1 MRISA
6 DLLSNL
12 RRMVPL
18 RALELASVLSLL
30 HPQAFLKP
38 ISSDPRVMGVCFGKA
53 EETDEERT
61 NRMKRP
67 TTSKRRYRDFDA
79 VDARDHPLQEQLPPL
94 NDDTTATVA
103 RWDWIRVTLSKSR
116 NNYYCL
122 VSTLD
127 RQLFGGDEL
136 TLMDRWEEDI
146 EDGLSNRTASDVGR
160 PLVYIV

>member
-1 MRISA
+1 MLTSFESPTSHTI
-6 DLLSNL
+6 
-12 RRMVPL
+12 
-18 RALELASVLSLL
+18 LASVLS
-30 HPQAFLKP
+30 PQALKP

-67 TTSKRRYRDFDA
+67 TSSKRRYRDFDA
-79 VDARDHPLQEQLPPL
+79 VDARDHPLQEHLPPL

-136 TLMDRWEEDI
+136 TDRWEEDI
-146 EDGLSNRTASDVGR
+146 EDGLSNRSRCWRASTA
-160 PLVYIV
+160 PT